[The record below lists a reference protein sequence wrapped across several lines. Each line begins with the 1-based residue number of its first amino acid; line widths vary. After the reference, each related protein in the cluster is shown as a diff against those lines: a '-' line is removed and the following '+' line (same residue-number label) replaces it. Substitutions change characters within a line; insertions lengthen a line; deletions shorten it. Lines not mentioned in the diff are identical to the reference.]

1 MNDKVVSPRVRAE
14 LSRVEAE
21 RGVRVL
27 YACESG
33 SRAWGCAS
41 RDSDWDV
48 RFLYVHKREWY
59 LGVENHRDVVEQM
72 LDEPFGPGSPELDLG
87 GWELRKALRLLRKS
101 NPPLLEWLKS
111 PLVYA
116 QDEVFH
122 AEFSALAA
130 DYYSSERCFAHY
142 LHMAFG
148 NWRDYLRGRD
158 AVRLKKYL
166 YVFRPLLACRWIAR
180 DLGPAPMLFSDMLGV
195 LEESDVRSAVD
206 ALVARKVSSD
216 ELDVEAPV
224 PVLNEFIAAELP
236 RLEAQMSRAEPAS
249 DASALDRFLQR
260 WMEAAFE
267 PMGAN

>member
-1 MNDKVVSPRVRAE
+1 MNDQVVSPRVRVE

-27 YACESG
+27 FACESG
-33 SRAWGCAS
+33 SRAWGFAS

-59 LGVENHRDVVEQM
+59 LGVENRRDVVEQM

-116 QDEVFH
+116 QDAQFH

-166 YVFRPLLACRWIAR
+166 YVFRPLLACRWIAHG
-180 DLGPAPMLFSDMLGV
+180 LGPAPMLFSDMLEM
-195 LEESDVRSAVD
+195 LDEPEVRSAVD
-206 ALVARKVSSD
+206 ALVARKQSSD

-224 PVLNEFIAAELP
+224 PVLNKFIAAELP
-236 RLEAQMSRAEPAS
+236 RLESQMSRAEPAS
-249 DASALDRFLQR
+249 DVGALDRFLQR
-260 WMEAAFE
+260 WMEAAFA
-267 PMGAN
+267 PAPNN